1 MLPFLPFNNVS
12 PCFFYQSFLLCHNS
26 FVSCLVLICL
36 KFILFYI
43 QYTFY
48 GSVLFIFVYGRYT
61 ICINVMFVK

>member
-1 MLPFLPFNNVS
+1 MFFLSIV
-12 PCFFYQSFLLCHNS
+12 
-26 FVSCLVLICL
+26 FVVPQLICELSVLICL